1 MPKVQIDR
9 KPEIQKQLN
18 SKEKKVIIS
27 SRVSEEYTPQE
38 YTAMY
43 YQKVNELNNMK
54 STLQE
59 GKNQLR
65 QYEDIEETPEIKE
78 LKEKLVKA
86 EKLKTRDN
94 LREQIKKLELNVAR
108 MEKEVE
114 QLTPVSKKLNE

>member
-1 MPKVQIDR
+1 M
-9 KPEIQKQLN
+9 
-18 SKEKKVIIS
+18 
-27 SRVSEEYTPQE
+27 SEEYTPQE

-65 QYEDIEETPEIKE
+65 QYDDIEETEEIRK
-78 LKEKLVKA
+78 LKETLVKA

-94 LREQIKKLELNVAR
+94 LREQIKKMELTISR
-108 MEKEVE
+108 MEKEVD
-114 QLTPVSKKLNE
+114 QLTPVSKKLTQNGN

>member
-1 MPKVQIDR
+1 
-9 KPEIQKQLN
+9 
-18 SKEKKVIIS
+18 
-27 SRVSEEYTPQE
+27 VSEEYTPQE

-65 QYEDIEETPEIKE
+65 QYDDIEETEEIRK
-78 LKEKLVKA
+78 LKETLVKA

-94 LREQIKKLELNVAR
+94 LREQIKKMELTISR
-108 MEKEVE
+108 MEKEVD
-114 QLTPVSKKLNE
+114 QLTPVSKKLTQNGN